1 MVEARDSPVKHFLG
15 DNPGIPALL
24 QIHHPPPPIALP
36 FRSGQI
42 AAKGSNAMNTDLLKR
57 LCETPGVPGHEHRV
71 RDLITAEIKGL
82 FDHVETD
89 AMGSLLC
96 RRDGKKKGA
105 PKVMLLCHMDE
116 IGFLVSHI
124 SKDGYLYVQPVGG
137 FDPRNLF
144 SRRVLVCTDNGD
156 FKGVMNPGGK
166 PIHISSPED
175 RKKVPEVGEFF
186 VDTGMGNKAADHI
199 RVGDFVVM
207 DEPFVEIGD
216 KVVSKALDNRIA
228 CWLGIEAI
236 RAIGKKGRGAE
247 IHVAFTTQEEVGL
260 RGARTA
266 AYKVRPDIGLGIDVT
281 LACDTPGIPDQD
293 ATTRQGQGF
302 GLHVRDSS
310 FIADKALVAEIE
322 ALAIRKKI
330 PFQRTMLAAGG
341 QDGAAAQQAAAG
353 ARAVGIVVG
362 TRYIHTVTEMIHKTD
377 LAAARDIIAA
387 YLEGF

>member
-1 MVEARDSPVKHFLG
+1 
-15 DNPGIPALL
+15 
-24 QIHHPPPPIALP
+24 
-36 FRSGQI
+36 
-42 AAKGSNAMNTDLLKR
+42 MNTDLLRR

-82 FDHVETD
+82 FDEVTTD
-89 AMGSLLC
+89 PMGSMLC
-96 RRDGKKKGA
+96 RRDAKQKDA
-105 PKVMLLCHMDE
+105 PRIMLLCHMDE

-124 SKDGYLYVQPVGG
+124 TKEGFIYVQPVGG

-144 SRRVLVCTDNGD
+144 SRRVLVCTDHGD

-166 PIHISSPED
+166 PVHISSPED
-175 RKKVPEVGEFF
+175 RKKVPEVSEFF
-186 VDTGMGNKAADHI
+186 VDLGMGEKTHNVVQ
-199 RVGDFVVM
+199 VGDFVVM
-207 DEPFVEIGD
+207 DEPFLEMGD
-216 KVVSKALDNRIA
+216 KFVSKALDNRIA

-236 RAIGKKGRGAE
+236 RKLGKKGRGAE
-247 IHVAFTTQEEVGL
+247 IHVAFTCQEEVGL

-266 AYKVRPDIGLGIDVT
+266 AYAIKPDIGLGIDVT
-281 LACDTPGIPDQD
+281 LACDTPGVPEKDK
-293 ATTRQGQGF
+293 TTEQGKGF

-322 ALAIRKKI
+322 ALAKKKKI

-362 TRYIHTVTEMIHKTD
+362 TRYIHTVTEMVEKAD
-377 LAAARDIIAA
+377 LQAALDILVA
-387 YLEGF
+387 YLSEF